1 MFFVYRTIGS
11 LRGGCIYKGVDV
23 MAVRVW
29 CLLYVYVTLCYGYI
43 AHYGHISK
51 PQGKIWNSLTL

>member
-51 PQGKIWNSLTL
+51 PQGKI